1 MCEPRAYLT
10 FVQAACL
17 IDRRS
22 KQQRFEACLA
32 GSVDAFEPML
42 VFPMKSPLR
51 VFVIE
56 DSPILLERI
65 AEAIADQPSLIL
77 IGTADTEKDALA
89 KIRALRPE
97 ALVVDIKLREGNGL
111 NVLAQ
116 LKFVFDD
123 GSRPKVV
130 VFTNYPRQEYL
141 RNSQQLGADYFLDKS
156 TQFADLPKILIG
168 LSEEG
173 RCDNAL

>member
-1 MCEPRAYLT
+1 
-10 FVQAACL
+10 
-17 IDRRS
+17 
-22 KQQRFEACLA
+22 
-32 GSVDAFEPML
+32 
-42 VFPMKSPLR
+42 MKPPLR

-77 IGTADTEKDALA
+77 VGTADSERDALA
-89 KIRALRPE
+89 KIRALKPE

-116 LKFVFDD
+116 LKWVDD
-123 GSRPKVV
+123 ATTRPKIV

-141 RNSQQLGADYFLDKS
+141 RNSKQLGADYFLDKS
-156 TQFADLPKILIG
+156 TQFSDLPRVLIG
-168 LSEEG
+168 LSDEG
-173 RCDNAL
+173 RSDQALRT

>member
-1 MCEPRAYLT
+1 MNA
-10 FVQAACL
+10 
-17 IDRRS
+17 
-22 KQQRFEACLA
+22 
-32 GSVDAFEPML
+32 
-42 VFPMKSPLR
+42 PLR

-77 IGTADTEKDALA
+77 VGSADTEKDALA
-89 KIRALRPE
+89 KIRALKPE

-116 LKFVFDD
+116 LKMAFSD
-123 GSRPKVV
+123 GVRPKIV

-141 RNSQQLGADYFLDKS
+141 RNSKQLGADYFLDKS

-168 LSEEG
+168 LSTEDRAE
-173 RCDNAL
+173 RSLRN

>member
-1 MCEPRAYLT
+1 MSIS
-10 FVQAACL
+10 Q
-17 IDRRS
+17 
-22 KQQRFEACLA
+22 
-32 GSVDAFEPML
+32 
-42 VFPMKSPLR
+42 PLR

-77 IGTADTEKDALA
+77 VGTADSEKDAVA
-89 KIRALRPE
+89 KIRALKPE

-116 LKFVFDD
+116 LKWGDD
-123 GSRPKVV
+123 DTSKPKIV

-141 RNSQQLGADYFLDKS
+141 RNSKQLGADYFLDKS
-156 TQFADLPKILIG
+156 TQFSDLPRVLIG
-168 LSEEG
+168 LSDGG
-173 RCDNAL
+173 RSDQSLGL

>member
-1 MCEPRAYLT
+1 
-10 FVQAACL
+10 
-17 IDRRS
+17 
-22 KQQRFEACLA
+22 
-32 GSVDAFEPML
+32 
-42 VFPMKSPLR
+42 MKSPLR

-77 IGTADTEKDALA
+77 VGTADSEKDALH
-89 KIRALRPE
+89 KIRTLKPE

-116 LKFVFDD
+116 LKWADD
-123 GSRPKVV
+123 DTSKPKIV

-141 RNSQQLGADYFLDKS
+141 RNSKQLGADYFLDKS
-156 TQFADLPKILIG
+156 TQFADLPKVLIG
-168 LSEEG
+168 LVDEG
-173 RCDNAL
+173 RSDQALRV

>member
-1 MCEPRAYLT
+1 MN
-10 FVQAACL
+10 
-17 IDRRS
+17 
-22 KQQRFEACLA
+22 
-32 GSVDAFEPML
+32 
-42 VFPMKSPLR
+42 SPLR

-77 IGTADTEKDALA
+77 VGTADCEKEALA
-89 KIRALRPE
+89 KIRQLKPE

-116 LKFVFDD
+116 LKWGEGEDAK
-123 GSRPKVV
+123 PKIV

-141 RNSQQLGADYFLDKS
+141 RNSKQLGADYFLDKS
-156 TQFADLPKILIG
+156 TQFSDLPKVLIG
-168 LSEEG
+168 LSDEDSRAG
-173 RCDNAL
+173 QPLHP

>member
-1 MCEPRAYLT
+1 
-10 FVQAACL
+10 
-17 IDRRS
+17 
-22 KQQRFEACLA
+22 
-32 GSVDAFEPML
+32 
-42 VFPMKSPLR
+42 MKPPLR

-77 IGTADTEKDALA
+77 VGTADSEKDAVA
-89 KIRALRPE
+89 KIRALKPE

-116 LKFVFDD
+116 LKWGEDD
-123 GSRPKVV
+123 LSKPKIV

-141 RNSQQLGADYFLDKS
+141 RNSKQLGADYFLDKS
-156 TQFADLPKILIG
+156 TQFSDLPRVLIG
-168 LSEEG
+168 LSDGG
-173 RCDNAL
+173 RSDQSLGL

>member
-1 MCEPRAYLT
+1 MN
-10 FVQAACL
+10 
-17 IDRRS
+17 
-22 KQQRFEACLA
+22 
-32 GSVDAFEPML
+32 
-42 VFPMKSPLR
+42 SPLR

-77 IGTADTEKDALA
+77 VGTADCEKEALV
-89 KIRALRPE
+89 KIKALKPE

-116 LKFVFDD
+116 LKWGEGEDAK
-123 GSRPKVV
+123 PKIV

-141 RNSQQLGADYFLDKS
+141 RNSKQLGADYFLDKS
-156 TQFADLPKILIG
+156 TQFSDLPKVLIG
-168 LSEEG
+168 LSYEDRAEQSL
-173 RCDNAL
+173 RT

>member
-1 MCEPRAYLT
+1 MN
-10 FVQAACL
+10 
-17 IDRRS
+17 
-22 KQQRFEACLA
+22 
-32 GSVDAFEPML
+32 PMNA
-42 VFPMKSPLR
+42 PLR

-77 IGTADTEKDALA
+77 VGTADSEKEALH
-89 KIRALRPE
+89 KIRLLKPE

-116 LKFVFDD
+116 LKWGEGEDAK
-123 GSRPKVV
+123 PKIV

-141 RNSQQLGADYFLDKS
+141 RNSKQLGADYFLDKS
-156 TQFADLPKILIG
+156 TQFSDLPKVLIG
-168 LSEEG
+168 LSDEDRAE
-173 RCDNAL
+173 DSLKT

>member
-1 MCEPRAYLT
+1 MN
-10 FVQAACL
+10 
-17 IDRRS
+17 
-22 KQQRFEACLA
+22 
-32 GSVDAFEPML
+32 
-42 VFPMKSPLR
+42 SPLR

-77 IGTADTEKDALA
+77 VGTADCEKEALQ
-89 KIRALRPE
+89 KIKALKPE

-116 LKFVFDD
+116 LKWGEGADAK
-123 GSRPKVV
+123 PKIV

-141 RNSQQLGADYFLDKS
+141 RNSKQLGADYFLDKS
-156 TQFADLPKILIG
+156 TQFSDLPKVLIG
-168 LSEEG
+168 LSDEDREEHPL
-173 RCDNAL
+173 RI

>member
-1 MCEPRAYLT
+1 MNT
-10 FVQAACL
+10 
-17 IDRRS
+17 
-22 KQQRFEACLA
+22 
-32 GSVDAFEPML
+32 
-42 VFPMKSPLR
+42 PLR

-77 IGTADTEKDALA
+77 VGTADCEKEAIQ
-89 KIRALRPE
+89 KIRSLKPD

-116 LKFVFDD
+116 LRWGEGDD
-123 GSRPKVV
+123 AKPKIV

-141 RNSQQLGADYFLDKS
+141 RNSKQLGADYFLDKS
-156 TQFADLPKILIG
+156 TQFSDLPKVLIG
-168 LSEEG
+168 IGEEEQLGLS
-173 RCDNAL
+173 RA

>member
-1 MCEPRAYLT
+1 MVEG
-10 FVQAACL
+10 
-17 IDRRS
+17 
-22 KQQRFEACLA
+22 A
-32 GSVDAFEPML
+32 GSYVVPSSNISPFCSMN
-42 VFPMKSPLR
+42 SPLR

-77 IGTADTEKDALA
+77 VGTADCEKEALA
-89 KIRALRPE
+89 KIRLLKPE

-116 LKFVFDD
+116 LKWGEGEDAK
-123 GSRPKVV
+123 PKIV

-141 RNSQQLGADYFLDKS
+141 RNSKQLGADYFLDKS
-156 TQFADLPKILIG
+156 TQFSDLPKVLIG
-168 LSEEG
+168 LSDEEQ
-173 RCDNAL
+173 RSEQSLRT

>member
-1 MCEPRAYLT
+1 MNT
-10 FVQAACL
+10 
-17 IDRRS
+17 
-22 KQQRFEACLA
+22 
-32 GSVDAFEPML
+32 
-42 VFPMKSPLR
+42 PLR

-77 IGTADTEKDALA
+77 IGTADSERDALA
-89 KIRALRPE
+89 KIRILKPD

-116 LKFVFDD
+116 LKWGDGDD
-123 GSRPKVV
+123 AKPKIV

-141 RNSQQLGADYFLDKS
+141 RNSKQLGADYFLDKS
-156 TQFADLPKILIG
+156 TQFSDLPKVLIG
-168 LSEEG
+168 LGDAEQAEPSSH
-173 RCDNAL
+173 

>member
-1 MCEPRAYLT
+1 MN
-10 FVQAACL
+10 
-17 IDRRS
+17 
-22 KQQRFEACLA
+22 
-32 GSVDAFEPML
+32 
-42 VFPMKSPLR
+42 SPLR

-77 IGTADTEKDALA
+77 VGTADCEADAIA
-89 KIRALRPE
+89 KIRELKPE

-116 LKFVFDD
+116 LKLAGAD
-123 GSRPKVV
+123 GADRPKVV

-141 RNSQQLGADYFLDKS
+141 RNSKQLGADYFLDKS
-156 TQFADLPKILIG
+156 TQFAELPRVLIG
-168 LSEEG
+168 LSDEG
-173 RCDNAL
+173 RADRSLRA